1 MDLKTGLIKSTS
13 ISLDGENLVFDY
25 RRAVFW
31 PKIKALIIADLHIG
45 KSGHFRKNGIAVSN
59 SVSIDDFKRLDALIK
74 SYSPKTLMILGDL
87 SHSKMNKDWEHL
99 LELRTGYPN
108 LKILLVPGNHDI
120 LPKSAYD
127 EAEIQQTEPIHEID
141 PFIFIHESKSEI
153 NANSRQFSGHIHPGV
168 RLKGA
173 ARQGITL
180 PCFCIS
186 DSNIILP
193 AFSGFTGRY
202 KIKPKK
208 NDTILAL
215 TSKGMFHLGK

>member
-1 MDLKTGLIKSTS
+1 MEIKTGLIKSTS

-31 PKIKALIIADLHIG
+31 SKIKALIIADLHIG
-45 KSGHFRKNGIAVSN
+45 KAGHFRKNGISVSD

-99 LELRTGYPN
+99 LELRTAYPN

-127 EAEIQQTEPIHEID
+127 EANIQETEPIHEIA

-153 NANSRQFSGHIHPGV
+153 DAQSRQFSGHVHPGV

-173 ARQGITL
+173 ARQAITL
-180 PCFCIS
+180 PCFYIS
-186 DSNIILP
+186 DSNVILP
-193 AFSGFTGRY
+193 AFSGFTGRH
-202 KIKPKK
+202 KIKPRK
-208 NDTILAL
+208 NDTILAI
-215 TSKGMFHLGK
+215 TSKGMFQIDK